1 MKYEIIN
8 MGETRMKVTS
18 CRFLYHVYSEIS
30 TSNKSDLYIREIE
43 ATSHGICHIL
53 KYRLQERSECFLRH
67 LPCYD
72 LSNT

>member
-30 TSNKSDLYIREIE
+30 TSNKSDLYNREIE
-43 ATSHGICHIL
+43 ATSHGICHM
-53 KYRLQERSECFLRH
+53 F
-67 LPCYD
+67 
-72 LSNT
+72 

>member
-30 TSNKSDLYIREIE
+30 TSNKSDLYNREIE
-43 ATSHGICHIL
+43 ATSHGICHM
-53 KYRLQERSECFLRH
+53 FW
-67 LPCYD
+67 
-72 LSNT
+72 NTDFKKDQNVFYAIYHAMI